1 MTTAPVSVFPAL
13 GQPVANP
20 NTQADNPANTESA
33 QSEEGNAATPQ
44 VIQPFAIHAGVGL
57 NEYYDSNATGLQN
70 GRSDYTTQGVADLNV
85 HDQTARFQGDL
96 SYSVSG
102 YYHANQSQLNA
113 VENYLNGVGHAE
125 LYEDHLYLNARAF
138 AWPTFASRLG
148 SLDAGGDSTAN
159 SLNAYGY
166 VVDPDLVWRFD
177 DFATSHLTLTE
188 SGEFFSDLS
197 NASLGTALPFG
208 GPVNA
213 TATGISEQLKG
224 GQYFGRL
231 EWVATAMATN
241 SSQAG
246 FHDKQRSAEADLEYH
261 IDHNFGVILDGGY
274 RSYDTQP
281 SLTRGVSGPIA
292 MGGLAFQPNETFS
305 AVVKAGIQYQFTS
318 VTGSLRYQFTPT
330 SQVFATLDDIVT
342 TPQDRLLLGL
352 GGLDVSQGG
361 FYLPGTLLP
370 NQGSLPGLPANNGQ
384 PVNVAPL
391 DGLALDNII
400 SRYRTA
406 TFGLVHRMPRDT
418 LTATAYGVVR
428 DYLLPL
434 PGFDM
439 RQTVYGGDLSYTHQ
453 FDRDLNGSLSGDYS
467 VAHEFGGTDKIG
479 TFSAFLSYTI
489 SREWSANFRLS
500 YIDRVSRE
508 SIVFS
513 NGTLDDV
520 QVGLGIRYNF
530 L

>member
-1 MTTAPVSVFPAL
+1 M
-13 GQPVANP
+13 ANP
-20 NTQADNPANTESA
+20 NTQADNPANAESP
-33 QSEEGNAATPQ
+33 QGEDNNAATPQ
-44 VIQPFAIHAGVGL
+44 ALRPFSVHAGVGV

-70 GRSDYTTQGVADLNV
+70 GPSDYTTQGTADLNL
-85 HDQTARFQGDL
+85 HDQTERFRGDL
-96 SYSVSG
+96 AYSISG

-113 VENYLNGVGHAE
+113 VENYLNGIAHAE
-125 LYEDHLYLNARAF
+125 LYPEHLFLNARAF

-159 SLNAYGY
+159 ALNAYGY

-177 DFATSHLTLTE
+177 DFATSHLTVTE

-197 NASLGTALPFG
+197 NASLGAALPFG
-208 GPVNA
+208 GPENA
-213 TATGISEQLKG
+213 TATGVSEQLKG

-241 SSQAG
+241 SSQTE

-261 IDHNFGVILDGGY
+261 IDHNFGIILDGGY

-281 SLTRGVSGPIA
+281 SLTKGISGPIA
-292 MGGLAFQPNETFS
+292 MGGFTFQPNETFS
-305 AVVKAGIQYQFTS
+305 AVIKAGIQYQFTS
-318 VTGSLRYQFTPT
+318 VTGSVRYQFTPT

-352 GGLDVSQGG
+352 DGLNTFQGG

-384 PVNVAPL
+384 PVNVTPL

-406 TFGLVHRMPRDT
+406 TAGFVHKMPRDT
-418 LTATAYGVVR
+418 INLTAYGVVR

-434 PGFDM
+434 PGFDA
-439 RQTVYGGDLSYTHQ
+439 RQTVYGGDVSYTHDLQ
-453 FDRDLNGSLSGDYS
+453 RDLRGSISGDYS
-467 VAHEFGGTDKIG
+467 VAHEFGGIDKIG
-479 TFSAFLSYTI
+479 TFSAFLNYTI
-489 SREWSANFRLS
+489 SEEWSANFRLS

-508 SIVFS
+508 SIVFA
-513 NGTLDDV
+513 NGTINDV
-520 QVGLGIRYNF
+520 QVGLGMRYNF